1 MIEIKNLSYSYNKRF
16 NALNE
21 INLKIKEGSLLCVI
35 GENGCGKS
43 TLLKTL
49 DALIFSNSGEYV
61 YKGVE
66 INEKKFKD
74 MDFLINFRTDVAYL
88 FQNSESQLFC
98 PTVFDEIAFSLRQLG
113 FKESEILERVN
124 KILKMFE
131 IEKIK
136 DRPPYSLSGGEKKKA
151 ALASVLIT
159 NPSLILLD
167 EPTNDL
173 DPKTQSA
180 IFEMILG
187 LKSSGKTVIIAT
199 HDIFMVKELNPEVFV
214 MFGDHSGV
222 FFNKFSDISLEILDR
237 ANLIYNHSHY
247 HNSFIH
253 SHIHT
258 EAHEHKI

>member
-1 MIEIKNLSYSYNKRF
+1 MIEIKNLTYSYNKRF
-16 NALNE
+16 NALNK
-21 INLKIKEGSLLCVI
+21 INLQIKEGDLLCVI

-43 TLLKTL
+43 TFLKIL
-49 DALIFSNSGEYV
+49 DALIFADSGKYI

-74 MDFLINFRTDVAYL
+74 MDFLINFRTDVSYL

-98 PTVFDEIAFSLRQLG
+98 PTVFDEIAFSLRQLN
-113 FKESEILERVN
+113 FKENEIIDRVN
-124 KILKMFE
+124 KILKMFD
-131 IEKIK
+131 IERIK
-136 DRPPYSLSGGEKKKA
+136 DRPPYSLSGGEKKKV
-151 ALASVLIT
+151 ALASVLVT

-173 DPKTQSA
+173 DPKTQST

-187 LKSSGKTVIIAT
+187 LKSAGKTIIIAT
-199 HDIFMVKELNPEVFV
+199 HDIFMVKELNPKVFV
-214 MFGDHSGV
+214 IFGDHTGI
-222 FFNKFSDISLEILDR
+222 FFNKFSDIPLGILDR

-247 HNSFIH
+247 HNNIIH

-258 EAHEHKI
+258 EAHEHKL